1 MSETELKL
9 YSNSFLK
16 SDKLN
21 NIKKL
26 DIIDDSS
33 EDLNEIFN
41 NELNNSD
48 ISIEINNKEEEKVLH
63 NQVKILN

>member
-33 EDLNEIFN
+33 E
-41 NELNNSD
+41 ELN
-48 ISIEINNKEEEKVLH
+48 
-63 NQVKILN
+63 

>member
-9 YSNSFLK
+9 YSSFLK

-26 DIIDDSS
+26 DMIDDSVK
-33 EDLNEIFN
+33 LNEIFN
-41 NELNNSD
+41 NN
-48 ISIEINNKEEEKVLH
+48 
-63 NQVKILN
+63 